1 MNEAIAV
8 EEAGLEVPM
17 KKPVAAEIPKDIAA
31 AMKKIPGLTAA
42 FKKLTPSAQ
51 REYMLHFDGAK
62 KEETRISR
70 VEKYAA
76 KILAGKRMN
85 S

>member
-1 MNEAIAV
+1 
-8 EEAGLEVPM
+8 
-17 KKPVAAEIPKDIAA
+17 
-31 AMKKIPGLTAA
+31 
-42 FKKLTPSAQ
+42 
-51 REYMLHFDGAK
+51 MLYFDGAK

-70 VEKYAA
+70 VEKYAD